1 MEHSKIVT
9 VGSYGYLLD
18 ETLLDLSLAEL
29 NSAESKV
36 VGCIQVVVDVEEMEE

>member
-1 MEHSKIVT
+1 MT

-29 NSAESKV
+29 NSADVKF